1 MDGIYNAIITKV
13 SITGRNGGSQELMA
27 TLDISWEGHG
37 ATFGAW
43 VLDEF
48 NPATQEHVGTA
59 WGMEYIRRVI
69 ATLEAPSW
77 ESIKGMPCR
86 VVIENGLC
94 VGLGHFYKDQW
105 FFPQKDLQHLLGK

>member
-1 MDGIYNAIITKV
+1 MDGTYNAVVTNV
-13 SITGRNGGSQELMA
+13 SITGRNGGHKELMA
-27 TLDISWEGHG
+27 TLDVSGEPLST
-37 ATFGAW
+37 TFGAW
-43 VLDEF
+43 ILDEY

-69 ATLEAPSW
+69 ATLEASSW

-94 VGLGHFYKDQW
+94 TGLGHFYKDQW
-105 FFPQKDLQHLLGK
+105 FFPQKDLQHLLDK